1 MGVKYTQ
8 KMVEDMVTA
17 AREQGREEVLEARKY
32 AGLMP
37 DVAPLRKAQDMRR
50 EIEEA
55 ARSSQREAD
64 EVARGYLL
72 GEYSRGYAAM
82 SGHRSCPCCFV
93 EPCSPRCACSMP
105 NSSTPCVRCCRYGSV
120 EQRVAVAR
128 YIVGREK
135 SWGEKDVVRDALKLL
150 VATVDAYISERD
162 NPAPDYA
169 HRHSLRERLKK
180 VLAETRGY
188 VEEP

>member
-1 MGVKYTQ
+1 MGSYTKKQ
-8 KMVEDMVTA
+8 VEDMVAA

-55 ARSSQREAD
+55 ARVSQDKAD
-64 EVARGYLL
+64 IVARGYLL
-72 GEYSRGYAAM
+72 DEYGRGYATM
-82 SGHRSCPCCFV
+82 SGHRTCPCCFV
-93 EPCSPRCACSMP
+93 EPCRPRCACSTP
-105 NSSTPCVRCCRYGSV
+105 SSSTPCVRCCRYGSV

-135 SWGEKDVVRDALKLL
+135 TSGKKDVVRDALKSL
-150 VATVDAYISERD
+150 VVAVDEYISERD